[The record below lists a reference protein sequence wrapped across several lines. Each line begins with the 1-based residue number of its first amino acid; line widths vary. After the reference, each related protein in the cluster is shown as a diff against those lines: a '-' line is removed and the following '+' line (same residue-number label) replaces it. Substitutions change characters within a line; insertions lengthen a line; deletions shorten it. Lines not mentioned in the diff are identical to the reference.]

1 MLYLALKQL
10 HITCVIVSGLGF
22 LLRGLAAMLDL
33 LLIDRRWVKTAPH
46 VVDTVLLS
54 SAIAMAVISSQYPF
68 EQSWLTAK
76 LVALLVYILC
86 GVMALRKGW
95 SKTTRGVFFVGAL
108 VVYSYIVSVALRH
121 NPLGFFELISPISS

>member
-22 LLRGLAAMLDL
+22 FLRGLAAMLDL
-33 LLIDRRWVKTAPH
+33 PLIDRRWVKTAPH

-54 SAIAMAVISSQYPF
+54 SAIAMAGISSQYPF

-86 GVMALRKGW
+86 GVMAFRKGW
-95 SKTTRGVFFVGAL
+95 SKTTRGVFFLARW
-108 VVYSYIVSVALRH
+108 SFI
-121 NPLGFFELISPISS
+121 PTSSRWH